1 MRKSARSWQW
11 ARCRPEGPAAT
22 PRRRRSRLR
31 GPAGPESCSP
41 QLRSRNGRGVARAIC
56 NGRALRIRYR
66 HAGETGWRKL
76 APLGLVLKAGVWYL
90 VAQKGASFRTY
101 RVSNITEAEVRD
113 EPCLRPKNF
122 DLAAHWAK
130 ASRAFEIGAYR
141 ERAKIRLSP
150 RSFALL
156 ELLGPYVVESAAQT
170 TSPQDRRG
178 WVTHGADRIRGLQH
192 SRVDAVGRRGGD
204 SRPRR
209 AAGTDAANAEE
220 QVRTLRRNRAALRK
234 RQSVLGARLI
244 PGVPPKANS

>member
-1 MRKSARSWQW
+1 M
-11 ARCRPEGPAAT
+11 
-22 PRRRRSRLR
+22 
-31 GPAGPESCSP
+31 
-41 QLRSRNGRGVARAIC
+41 ARAIC

-178 WVTHGADRIRGLQH
+178 WVTCTVPIESADFGIRELMRLEDEVEILG
-192 SRVDAVGRRGGD
+192 
-204 SRPRR
+204 P
-209 AAGTDAANAEE
+209 
-220 QVRTLRRNRAALRK
+220 AALRAQMRRTLK
-234 RQSVLGARLI
+234 NKSARYGETARRSGKGSQSSAR
-244 PGVPPKANS
+244 G